1 MECTGK
7 IQISVRKWMSRKRF
21 QSVKYLSSKKL
32 EHKMII
38 TQLKIQTLRSINEK
52 RNLMIQREVMNYEQ
66 MSQQEK
72 RKRSLLLPV
81 HSKLVETGNL
91 TCRK

>member
-38 TQLKIQTLRSINEK
+38 TQRKIRTLSLIKEK
-52 RNLMIQREVMNYEQ
+52 RSLMIQREAMSYEQ
-66 MSQQEK
+66 MLQQEK

-81 HSKLVETGNL
+81 RSKLDETVNL
-91 TCRK
+91 SCRK

>member
-1 MECTGK
+1 MECTDK

-21 QSVKYLSSKKL
+21 RSVRYRLSKKL

-38 TQLKIQTLRSINEK
+38 TQRKIRTLSLIKEK
-52 RNLMIQREVMNYEQ
+52 RSLMIQREAMNYEQ